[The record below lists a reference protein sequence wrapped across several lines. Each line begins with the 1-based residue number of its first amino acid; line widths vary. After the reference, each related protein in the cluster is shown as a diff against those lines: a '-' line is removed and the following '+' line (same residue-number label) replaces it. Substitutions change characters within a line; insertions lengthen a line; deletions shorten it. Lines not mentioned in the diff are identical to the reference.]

1 MGAGEVSD
9 VWPWLACLTLSR
21 YAVRY
26 TVTCRRRQ
34 MRRTIFGRSVILG
47 AIALGATLISIAP
60 LSATTLLTDGSTLIF
75 DGNAQVGATFLNWL
89 CTQPGAPT
97 GGCGASAGNI
107 AVASSTGTF
116 APLNGDYGYIK
127 DISEAGQPVQNVPF
141 ATLTNFITFV
151 TGANVP
157 LGNITLDL
165 TELPEGTDTQSA
177 TCAGINHCTP
187 TSPAF
192 INANNPG
199 GISGFNLDYNST
211 ANSTT
216 ASFTF
221 FGIVHDNVPGDS
233 PSTASFIGTFAEP
246 VPNSTPQSLL
256 AIIANGG
263 TITQAY
269 GETGTLTI
277 EVVPEPQTTA
287 LVLGGLLVLLGK
299 VGMRRFKRS

>member
-1 MGAGEVSD
+1 MTRITFVGGQIMS
-9 VWPWLACLTLSR
+9 LFRR
-21 YAVRY
+21 YAV
-26 TVTCRRRQ
+26 
-34 MRRTIFGRSVILG
+34 LG
-47 AIALGATLISIAP
+47 AIALGVTFMFTAP
-60 LSATTLLTDGSTLIF
+60 LSATTLLTNGSTLVF
-75 DGNAQVGATFLNWL
+75 NGNAQVGATFLNWL

-97 GGCGASAGNI
+97 GGCGSTSGNI

-116 APLNGDYGYIK
+116 ASLNGDFGYIK
-127 DISEAGQPVQNVPF
+127 DISEAGQPIQNVPF
-141 ATLTNFITFV
+141 ATLANFSTFV

-157 LGNITLDL
+157 LPNITVDL
-165 TELPEGTDTQSA
+165 TQLPEGTDTQSA

-187 TSPAF
+187 TNAAF
-192 INANNPG
+192 VNANNPG
-199 GISGFNLDYNST
+199 GVSGFNLDFNAA

-233 PSTASFIGTFAEP
+233 PNTATFVGTFAEP

-263 TITQAY
+263 TINQAY

-277 EVVPEPQTTA
+277 QTVPEPATTA
-287 LVLGGLLVLLGK
+287 LVLGGVLLLLGK
-299 VGMRRFKRS
+299 VGMRRFNRSR

>member
-1 MGAGEVSD
+1 MS
-9 VWPWLACLTLSR
+9 LFRR
-21 YAVRY
+21 YAV
-26 TVTCRRRQ
+26 
-34 MRRTIFGRSVILG
+34 LG
-47 AIALGATLISIAP
+47 AIALGVTFMFTAP
-60 LSATTLLTDGSTLIF
+60 LSATTLLTNGSTLVF
-75 DGNAQVGATFLNWL
+75 NGNAQVGATFLNWL

-97 GGCGASAGNI
+97 GGCGSTSGNI

-116 APLNGDYGYIK
+116 ASLNGDFGYIK
-127 DISEAGQPVQNVPF
+127 DISEAGQPIQNVPF
-141 ATLTNFITFV
+141 ATLANFITFV

-157 LGNITLDL
+157 LPNITVDL
-165 TELPEGTDTQSA
+165 TQLPEGTDTQSA

-187 TSPAF
+187 TNAAF
-192 INANNPG
+192 VNANNPG
-199 GISGFNLDYNST
+199 GVSGFNLDFNAA

-233 PSTASFIGTFAEP
+233 PNTATFVGTFAEP

-263 TITQAY
+263 TINQAY

-277 EVVPEPQTTA
+277 QTVPEPATTA
-287 LVLGGLLVLLGK
+287 LVLGGVLLLLGK
-299 VGMRRFKRS
+299 VGMRRFNRSR

>member
-1 MGAGEVSD
+1 MTRNTFVGGQIMS
-9 VWPWLACLTLSR
+9 LFRR
-21 YAVRY
+21 YAV
-26 TVTCRRRQ
+26 
-34 MRRTIFGRSVILG
+34 LG
-47 AIALGATLISIAP
+47 AIALGVTFMFTAP
-60 LSATTLLTDGSTLIF
+60 LSATTLLTNGSTLVF
-75 DGNAQVGATFLNWL
+75 NGNAQVGATFLNWL

-97 GGCGASAGNI
+97 GGCGSTSGNI

-116 APLNGDYGYIK
+116 ASLNGDFGYIK
-127 DISEAGQPVQNVPF
+127 DISEAGQPIQNVPF
-141 ATLTNFITFV
+141 ATLANFITFV

-157 LGNITLDL
+157 LPNITVDL
-165 TELPEGTDTQSA
+165 TQLPEGTDTQSA

-187 TSPAF
+187 TNAAF
-192 INANNPG
+192 VNANNPG
-199 GISGFNLDYNST
+199 GVSGFNLDFNAA

-233 PSTASFIGTFAEP
+233 PNTATFVGTFAEP

-263 TITQAY
+263 TINQAY

-277 EVVPEPQTTA
+277 QTVPEPATTA
-287 LVLGGLLVLLGK
+287 LVLGGVLLLLGK
-299 VGMRRFKRS
+299 VGMRRFNRSR